1 MLHKLFGKALMLHI
15 GGQDIEFNSL
25 AEFEFAMAGRTDVP
39 AEKLAELAML
49 TGPELKREARS
60 IKAVESQFVDILS
73 KSLERPGSIG
83 GLLKSI
89 DNKVFSQDHDW
100 REIVHDLGERGE
112 EYDELRR
119 VVLVKYMQY
128 LTARQEVIKQIYKV
142 KKHERALA
150 AEAAG
155 NAAAG
160 DVSQEIEIPGE
171 DRFRETAIFDSQLID
186 QQDQTE
192 QSFTR
197 LPKGEP
203 LEIRLANDAST
214 ELMLSRHAF
223 RYVNSGTGRLEDDA
237 GRHYELAEGKNII
250 GRDGVCNIVI
260 DGAYRDVS
268 RLHMVIEKQDDGS
281 IRFTDLS
288 SHGTF
293 LPTGYFS
300 RLRQ

>member
-1 MLHKLFGKALMLHI
+1 
-15 GGQDIEFNSL
+15 
-25 AEFEFAMAGRTDVP
+25 MAGRTDVP
-39 AEKLAELAML
+39 AVKISELALL

-73 KSLERPGSIG
+73 KSLERPGSIA
-83 GLLKSI
+83 GLLKSVDI
-89 DNKVFSQDHDW
+89 KVFSQDHDW
-100 REIVHDLGERGE
+100 REIVHDLADRGE
-112 EYDELRR
+112 EYDALRR
-119 VVLVKYMQY
+119 IVLVKYMQY

-142 KKHERALA
+142 KKHERTLA
-150 AEAAG
+150 TEAAG
-155 NAAAG
+155 EPHPG
-160 DVSQEIEIPGE
+160 DVSQELELPEGN
-171 DRFRETAIFDSQLID
+171 RFRETVIFDSQIID

-203 LEIRLANDAST
+203 LEIRLADDAST

-223 RYVNSGTGRLEDDA
+223 RYVNSGNGHLEDDS
-237 GRHYELAEGKNII
+237 GHQYPLAEGKNII

-268 RLHMVIEKQDDGS
+268 RLHMVIEKQPGGTV
-281 IRFTDLS
+281 RFTDLS